1 MTKGL
6 SKILIIIR
14 REFLTRIRRRSFII
28 MSILGPM
35 LFAGILILPTW
46 LMSVESKEVKRI
58 AVIDSTHIFQQTIPE
73 TKYLKFDY
81 LEGVKLK
88 EIKKNFDKTNYYAV
102 LYITHIVHYSPQ
114 SIQLYSDKQPSMSVV
129 MHISNAIEKKIE
141 RQKLASHNIENINN
155 ILRSVKTDIN
165 IQTIRWTDA
174 GEEKES
180 HPALVA
186 GVSYFS
192 GFLIYIFIFMF
203 GAQVMRSVIEEKT
216 SRIVEIIISS
226 VRPFQLMMGK
236 IIGVALAGLTQFILW
251 IFLTIFI
258 FSSIQN
264 ALIPDVQSINNTR
277 QPPVSVLSNQK
288 PDNAGQEQT
297 YTSSSS
303 ALPEE
308 YSVQNPFVAEFRNI
322 LNSARAIN
330 FTVMISMFLFYF
342 LGGYLLYSSL
352 FAAVGSLI
360 DNETDTQQFMLP
372 VTIPL
377 VAAIIVMLNAF
388 QNPESSITFWFSVI
402 PFTSPIIMMARIPYG
417 VPYPELILSMSLLVL
432 TFIFT
437 TWISGR
443 IYRTAILVYGKKI
456 RFNDVLRWLKHN
468 TK

>member
-1 MTKGL
+1 MNKGL
-6 SKILIIIR
+6 SKILAIIR

-35 LFAGILILPTW
+35 LFAGILILPAW
-46 LMSVESKEVKRI
+46 LMSLESKEVKRI
-58 AVIDSTHIFQQTIPE
+58 AVIDSTHVFQQTIPN

-81 LEGVKLK
+81 LEGIQLK
-88 EIKKNFDKTNYYAV
+88 ELKKNFDKTNYYAV

-114 SIQLYSDKQPSMSVV
+114 AIQLYSDKQPDMNAV
-129 MHISNAIEKKIE
+129 MHISNAIEKEIE
-141 RQKLASHNIENINN
+141 RQKLASHNIENIHN

-165 IQTIRWTDA
+165 IQTIRWTDS
-174 GEEKES
+174 GEEKKS

-203 GAQVMRSVIEEKT
+203 GAQVMRGVIEEKT

-236 IIGVALAGLTQFILW
+236 IVGVALAGLTQFILW
-251 IFLTIFI
+251 ILLTIFI
-258 FSSIQN
+258 FSSLQN
-264 ALIPDVQSINNTR
+264 TLIPDIQSINKNKQT
-277 QPPVSVLSNQK
+277 PASILSNEK
-288 PDNAGQEQT
+288 PDKAIQEQI
-297 YTSSSS
+297 YTPSSS
-303 ALPEE
+303 LPEE
-308 YSVQNPFVAEFRNI
+308 YPIQNPFVVEFRSI
-322 LNSARAIN
+322 LNSAHAIN
-330 FTVMISMFLFYF
+330 FTVMICMFIFYF

-377 VAAIIVMLNAF
+377 IAAIIVMLNAF
-388 QNPESSITFWFSVI
+388 QNPDSSVTFWFSII
-402 PFTSPIIMMARIPYG
+402 PLTSPIIMMARIPYG
-417 VPYPELILSMSLLVL
+417 VPYPELILSMVLLVL

-437 TWISGR
+437 TWLSGR

-456 RFNDVLRWLKHN
+456 RFNEVWRWLKRRGD
-468 TK
+468 